1 MFKLFE
7 KIKNIFVKK
16 PKSKYLVFKDDN
28 VRNLDEVLEENS
40 EDSKINLAFQES
52 NENQNIKLGKKSF
65 NIKYIKKVF
74 CLVFFLIFI
83 YFLYSITNIYIIKT
97 REFLKENRFIPK
109 KIEINSSQFN
119 EDNNNKSTK
128 ESEMQIENSNASLNT
143 DNAGNLNNMISISN
157 MIKDLFILQRNQL
170 SSYLDNNTTY
180 VSLDSYLNTINNR
193 FDLID
198 NELNNLK
205 EKSKDNDN
213 DITLINIIIERN
225 DNAKL
230 FNKEI
235 KNNIKNKDYLLN
247 NSNKYINEE
256 NSLTQKQEIELK
268 EILNKNKINYTIE
281 DDGYIKF

>member
-1 MFKLFE
+1 
-7 KIKNIFVKK
+7 
-16 PKSKYLVFKDDN
+16 
-28 VRNLDEVLEENS
+28 
-40 EDSKINLAFQES
+40 
-52 NENQNIKLGKKSF
+52 
-65 NIKYIKKVF
+65 
-74 CLVFFLIFI
+74 
-83 YFLYSITNIYIIKT
+83 YIIKT